1 MKTAIKPRKFKEKHL
16 QQADAINLADY
27 YCQRL
32 PVFGIT
38 IDDTNTMDRDDGIWL
53 VELDNGLLELQVSIT
68 DVSSLI
74 PKDSPIDLEAKKR
87 VITLYHTNP
96 PTPMLPSRLS
106 SDLASLEENKAR
118 LAITLFF
125 RLNNQG
131 DVESFTIKETIFTN
145 KKAFSYEEVEKIL
158 SNPQDK
164 PEDKLLVKMQKLAQL
179 LALKRGG
186 KSGILTQ
193 DGYIDEDGNLIKEN
207 ANAYQ
212 MIAEFMILTNRVIAN
227 FLATNRVAAL
237 YRTQDVGIEDL
248 ELAIKTMGH
257 CLVPAIYESSPKPH
271 VGLGLRVYAHFTSP
285 LRRFVD
291 LVNHRIL
298 KNFLNQQSSPYT
310 PEELS
315 EIAKIVN
322 EFQVKFKIDKSNYM
336 REKKRAELEWKY
348 NNISEK
354 LFKNLS
360 QNELSDFIQYVA
372 VKIKNGCCHQQDLFT
387 RLLELRRGELQTKDY
402 YYLWFVAGID
412 KFFDDEN
419 VDAVS
424 VLLVKSQLENSLV
437 EYRFDY
443 CDLRKKYF
451 AYCYIDGK
459 TTANPQE
466 DTKKNRV
473 KHKAALAAIKS
484 YLRGELTDKPNPIP
498 PPTVE
503 DFINSKLSGKQG
515 KCDIRDLGEKDF
527 SQLIE
532 FCLKTQ
538 FDSRVVEEIRRRIKS
553 LTVKDL
559 YRIWFVGKLNVCLD
573 TADVESLE
581 LNAVSVVSTYSQKQN
596 LPLEFKIEYSPSHKQ
611 YYAYCYVNN
620 LTHPHPQWDSKKNK
634 AKQKAS
640 LAYIKSYLEDTLTDN
655 PHPVSHPVDTS
666 GENLT
671 LCEKQKPKSQD
682 WVSKLHHLCQKNNW
696 QILDYRFVNLNG
708 IFACIVSL
716 ELGEKLLQS
725 RGYGRSKKEAKQ
737 CACRVF
743 LIQHQLLEQ
752 T

>member
-1 MKTAIKPRKFKEKHL
+1 MKTEIKPRKFREKHL
-16 QQADAINLADY
+16 QQAYAINLADY

-38 IDDTNTMDRDDGIWL
+38 IDDSNTMDRDDGIWL
-53 VELDNGLLELQVSIT
+53 KELEDGKLELQVSIT
-68 DVSSLI
+68 DVASLI
-74 PKDSPIDLEAKKR
+74 PKDSPIDIEAKKR

-106 SDLASLEENKAR
+106 NDLASLEENKER

-131 DVESFTIKETIFTN
+131 DVESFTIRETIFTN

-158 SNPQDK
+158 NNPQDK
-164 PEDKLLVKMQKLAQL
+164 PEEKLLVKMQKLAKL

-186 KSGILTQ
+186 KSGILTK

-212 MIAEFMILTNRVIAN
+212 MIAEFMILTNRVVAN
-227 FLATNRVAAL
+227 FLATNKVAAL

-257 CLVPAIYESSPKPH
+257 CLVPAVYDSSPRPH
-271 VGLGLRVYAHFTSP
+271 VGLGLRAYTHFTSP

-298 KNFLNQQSSPYT
+298 KNFLNGQSSPYSL
-310 PEELS
+310 EELS
-315 EIAKIVN
+315 EIAKMVN
-322 EFQVKFKIDKSNYM
+322 EFQSKFKIDKSNYM
-336 REKKRAELEWKY
+336 REKKRAELEWQY
-348 NNISEK
+348 NNLSEE

-360 QNELSDFIQYVA
+360 QGELSDLIQYIA
-372 VKIKNGCCHQQDLFT
+372 IKIKNRCCQRVDLFT

-402 YYLWFVAGID
+402 YYIWFVAGID

-424 VLLVKSQLENSLV
+424 VLLVKSQLEDSVV
-437 EYRFDY
+437 EYKFEY
-443 CDLRKKYF
+443 CELRKKYF

-459 TTANPQE
+459 TTVNPE
-466 DTKKNRV
+466 GDARKNRV

-484 YLRGELTDKPNPIP
+484 YIRGELTDKPNPIP
-498 PPTVE
+498 PPTIE
-503 DFINSKLSGKQG
+503 DFITSKLSCKEG
-515 KCDIRDLGEKDF
+515 KCDIKDLEGKDF
-527 SQLIE
+527 SKLIE

-538 FDSRVVEEIRRRIKS
+538 FDSLVIEEINRRIKS

-559 YRIWFVGKLNVCLD
+559 YNIWFVGRLRVCLD
-573 TADVESLE
+573 DTDVDSLG
-581 LNAVSVVSTYSQKQN
+581 LNAVSVVLTYSQKEN

-611 YYAYCYVNN
+611 YYAHCYINN
-620 LTHPHPQWDSKKNK
+620 LTHPYPQWDSRKNK

-640 LAYIKSYLEDTLTDN
+640 LAYIKSYLENTLTNNPQAIDN
-655 PHPVSHPVDTS
+655 LVDTAKNS
-666 GENLT
+666 LI
-671 LCEKQKPKSQD
+671 LKKPEKPTTRD
-682 WVSKLHHLCQKNNW
+682 WVSKLHQLCQKNNW
-696 QILDYRFVNLNG
+696 QILNYRFISLNG
-708 IFACIVSL
+708 IFSCVVSL
-716 ELGEKLLQS
+716 ELEGKSLQS
-725 RGYGRSKKEAKQ
+725 QGYGRSKKEAKQ

-743 LIQHQLLEQ
+743 LIQHQLLE
-752 T
+752 